1 MATVRI
7 IQNNLR
13 IATGKPWKDVFLQV
27 FPEVHAFKSEDAW
40 KSFWAAKEEH
50 IRREMAKSEQPIKMR
65 LRSSPVKKTAEKPK
79 EASNKV
85 QTTVWAPRTQG
96 SEDNPIRVKKNS
108 LPNDLEEE
116 VKEWTHR
123 RTDMCIIPAGRY
135 YIGDL
140 CYGLPDLIYDYVF
153 GGTVYDAGLYKN
165 EERNTFFFLGNT
177 YGGDGDYKG
186 SDGFNY
192 SVDSG
197 SIGICPADLLISEA
211 DVKSLGKIYSFKG
224 PVECS
229 VKDGVFKFNST
240 YEKLMIDTQ

>member
-50 IRREMAKSEQPIKMR
+50 IKREMAKSEQPTKR
-65 LRSSPVKKTAEKPK
+65 VLRSSSKKTVEKPT
-79 EASNKV
+79 KV
-85 QTTVWAPRTQG
+85 HTTAWAPRTEG
-96 SEDNPIRVKKNS
+96 SEDKPILVKKNS
-108 LPNDLEEE
+108 LPTDIKQEL
-116 VKEWTHR
+116 KGWTHR
-123 RTDMCIIPAGRY
+123 RTDTCIIPAGRY

-140 CYGLPDLIYDYVF
+140 GYGLLDHIYDYVF
-153 GGTVYDAGLYKN
+153 GGTVYEAGLYKN

-177 YGGDGDYKG
+177 FGGDGDYKG

-197 SIGICPADLLISEA
+197 TIGICPVELLTHE
-211 DVKSLGKIYSFKG
+211 DHVKGLGKVYSFKK

-229 VKDGVFKFNST
+229 AKDGVFKFLST
-240 YEKLMIDTQ
+240 YENLMIDTQ

>member
-40 KSFWAAKEEH
+40 KSFWAAKDEH
-50 IRREMAKSEQPIKMR
+50 IKREMAKTEQPIKMR
-65 LRSSPVKKTAEKPK
+65 LRSSSKKTVEKPK

-85 QTTVWAPRTQG
+85 QTTAWAPRNQG
-96 SEDNPIRVKKNS
+96 SEDNPIDVKSSVPKH
-108 LPNDLEEE
+108 LREE
-116 VKEWTHR
+116 VKGWTHR
-123 RTDMCIIPAGRY
+123 RTDMCILPAGRY

-140 CYGLPDLIYDYVF
+140 CYGLPDNIYDYVF
-153 GGTVYDAGLYKN
+153 GGTVYDSGLYKN
-165 EERNTFFFLGNT
+165 EERNDFFFLGNT
-177 YGGDGDYKG
+177 YAGDGDYKG

-197 SIGICPADLLISEA
+197 TIGICPVELLSHEGN
-211 DVKSLGKIYSFKG
+211 VKSLGKIYSFKK

-229 VKDGVFKFNST
+229 VKDGVFKFKSI
-240 YEKLMIDTQ
+240 YENLMIDTQ